1 MASGDQ
7 AKSTEQK
14 RELSVGVL
22 DSLSN
27 FKKPACYSWYGRI
40 YRWILTSKIAIL
52 MVASKTNNHEMAI
65 DHFCTVPV
73 DGSYTPHSSGKSLKK
88 PH

>member
-1 MASGDQ
+1 L
-7 AKSTEQK
+7 
-14 RELSVGVL
+14 LSRTAGTIYPEGSV
-22 DSLSN
+22 SLQGLLSQI
-27 FKKPACYSWYGRI
+27 GEI
-40 YRWILTSKIAIL
+40 YRWILKSKIAIL